1 MKWNPLA
8 PPIALPQCTGV
19 WPHSCRLLARAG
31 RDGLKATYWHRSSLE
46 GGSAILRRGGSGLCG
61 SEAEDRG
68 MGGQERDLGSAQLKL
83 WSHPERER
91 GVIRDEGPDQP

>member
-1 MKWNPLA
+1 
-8 PPIALPQCTGV
+8 
-19 WPHSCRLLARAG
+19 
-31 RDGLKATYWHRSSLE
+31 
-46 GGSAILRRGGSGLCG
+46 
-61 SEAEDRG
+61 